1 MESVLLNFRQ
11 KFLSALNS
19 LSNWL
24 SKSPEK
30 KTSSTR
36 QNQPSQR
43 KKTTNAVYKNLKD
56 DKISSKNYSHKG
68 SSYKGKGNVNTDAAV
83 FNKLRK
89 DEPRGGVH

>member
-30 KTSSTR
+30 TFS
-36 QNQPSQR
+36 
-43 KKTTNAVYKNLKD
+43 KKNTQTQKKKPKNAVYKNLKN
-56 DKISSKNYSHKG
+56 DKIDSKDYSYKG
-68 SSYKGKGNVNTDAAV
+68 SGYKGKGNINKDTAT

-89 DEPRGGVH
+89 DEPRGRVH